1 MPVHFASTTLRANQH
16 HYLEGVKALW
26 TEQKNPFWIWVAIKT
41 SIRNDEP
48 FPDWVCE
55 YLEQVA
61 DQLLATG
68 AASGDFAR
76 KLPQIL
82 GLRSKSGPKHPLK
95 IGRRMLRNEEYA
107 MKFAKHILMGK
118 TPKNARNDAA
128 NESDRYWREADDK
141 PLQAALREHFKLR
154 RAPSGNRAWQLIVI
168 RWIFANPLAFERY
181 ADLPNLNALIEKLAA
196 ISRDSSVP

>member
-1 MPVHFASTTLRANQH
+1 MRANQH
-16 HYLEGVKALW
+16 HYLDGVKDLW
-26 TEQKNPFWIWVAIKT
+26 IEQENPYWIWLAIKT
-41 SIRNDEP
+41 SIRNDGP
-48 FPDWVCE
+48 FSDWVCE

-82 GLRSKSGPKHPLK
+82 GFQSKSGPKHPLK

-128 NESDRYWREADDK
+128 NESDRYWTEADDK
-141 PLQAALREHFKLR
+141 TLQAALREHFKLR
-154 RAPSGNRAWQLIVI
+154 RAPSSNRAWQPIVI
-168 RWIFANPLAFERY
+168 RWIFDNPLALERY
-181 ADLPNLNALIEKLAA
+181 PDLPNLNALFEKLAA

>member
-1 MPVHFASTTLRANQH
+1 MPVHFREHNMRANQH
-16 HYLEGVKALW
+16 HYLEGVKTLW
-26 TEQKNPFWIWVAIKT
+26 IEQKNPYWIWVAIKT

-82 GLRSKSGPKHPLK
+82 GFRSTSGPKHPLK

-141 PLQAALREHFKLR
+141 TLQAALREHFKLR
-154 RAPSGNRAWQLIVI
+154 RAPSGNRVWQPIVI
-168 RWIFANPLAFERY
+168 RWIFGNPLALDRY
-181 ADLPNLNALIEKLAA
+181 PDLPRLNVLFEKLAA
-196 ISRDSSVP
+196 ISRNSSVP

>member
-1 MPVHFASTTLRANQH
+1 LLQKTNRCTAADPAAQSDPLPSYCRSASRAIFPNQH

-26 TEQKNPFWIWVAIKT
+26 IEQKNPYWVWVAIKT

-61 DQLLATG
+61 DQLLARG

-82 GLRSKSGPKHPLK
+82 GFRSKSGPKHPLK

-141 PLQAALREHFKLR
+141 TLQAALREHFKLR
-154 RAPSGNRAWQLIVI
+154 RAPSGNRVWQPIV
-168 RWIFANPLAFERY
+168 RTAGR
-181 ADLPNLNALIEKLAA
+181 ADLRRVARA
-196 ISRDSSVP
+196 